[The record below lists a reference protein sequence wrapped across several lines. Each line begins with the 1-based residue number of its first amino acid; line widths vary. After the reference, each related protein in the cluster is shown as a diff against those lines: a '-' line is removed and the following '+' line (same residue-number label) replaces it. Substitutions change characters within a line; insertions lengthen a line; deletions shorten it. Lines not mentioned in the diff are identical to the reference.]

1 MDWESLIQFD
11 KQLLLAVNGSDSLFI
26 DGLAVALT
34 TATTWIPLYLAL
46 FFLVLRNNESM
57 KQILLIIGCAA
68 LCVVLAGTVDDSFV
82 KPTVARLRPTHDL
95 QIGMSVDVVG
105 GYRGGSYGFFSA
117 HAANTFSIAVFFS
130 LLVRN
135 GILSFLLVLWSFINC
150 WTRMYLGVHFPGD
163 ILCGLL
169 WGGLVGMFIY
179 YVYYKINIRISTGMK
194 FISSQYT
201 STGYQFIDIDVVIN
215 VLFFTFV
222 YTLIRACFML
232 A

>member
-11 KQLLLAVNGSDSLFI
+11 KQLLLALNGSESLFV

-46 FFLVLRNNESM
+46 FFLVLRNNENM
-57 KQILLIIGCAA
+57 RQIFLIVGCAA
-68 LCVVLAGTVDDSFV
+68 LCVVLAGTIDDSIV
-82 KPTVARLRPTHDL
+82 KPMVARLRPTNDL
-95 QIGMSVDVVG
+95 EIGMQVDVVN
-105 GYRGGSYGFFSA
+105 GYRGGKYGFFSA
-117 HAANTFSIAVFFS
+117 HAANTFSIAVFFC
-130 LLVRN
+130 LLVRS
-135 GILSFLLVLWSFINC
+135 GILSFLLVLWSLINC

-169 WGGLVGMFIY
+169 WGGFVGVFVYYIY
-179 YVYYKINIRISTGMK
+179 YRVNNRISTGMR

-201 STGYQFIDIDVVIN
+201 STGYQLIDIDVVIN
-215 VLFFTFV
+215 VLFFTFI
-222 YTLIRACFML
+222 YTIIRACLML